1 MRHIHNSLII
11 CAALSA
17 VPFAGMARAEASG
30 SMAVTS
36 AYERNIALSA
46 APQDEIQVTGRV
58 VDDQGNAIAGASV
71 TVKGTV
77 KGTVSG
83 VDGNFELQTT
93 DDAVLVLSKKGYF
106 PQEVSVNGNQILG
119 DIVLVKD
126 ENADL
131 INVAFRKVKEEDL
144 IGSVSYVDVVK
155 NMETNYTT
163 GAVDYME
170 SYVGG
175 WNGST
180 LWGMNPSNSSYY
192 IVIDGVPRGLVG
204 YENLLSTEI
213 ESITF
218 LKGADAVA
226 LYGTRGAKGAI
237 LITTKRGKVRDGL
250 EINSRVVTG
259 FNVAKSFPQYLCSA
273 EYMDLYNKACDGDK
287 VDRLYSEEDIYN
299 YASGKNPYRYPNI
312 DYYSDEY
319 VSKFYNHT
327 DVNLELVGGS
337 ERAQYYGSINYW
349 TEGGYLE
356 VADAKDN
363 RTHRYS
369 VRGNVDVKINDF
381 IKAYINANATFYDV
395 KTAGNANW
403 WEAAATQRPNRP
415 VNAAPMIPVS
425 MVDPDNQAALDLL
438 STTKNIFDGKFLAG
452 TQEDKTSVFG
462 DIYAA
467 GSRKYTIRKF
477 QFDAGMDFNLGHLL
491 PGLTLKTIMGM
502 DFSTQYTT
510 AFSNGYRVFVPEWA
524 SYNGKEYIVGLGYQG
539 DDTRTG
545 YQSVSGSDDD
555 RMISITALLDYKRS
569 FGKHNIT
576 GMVLASGSQQTELG
590 TYHSDCTAHMG
601 FLAGYNYAHKYYADF
616 SSALVHSIRLAEGHR
631 NVFSP
636 SLTIGWDV
644 AKESFL
650 EGSVVDKLMVE
661 ASASILHEDYDL
673 IYNSTK
679 YYLYDGEWDKN
690 SWSFTYG
697 DGRNAVG
704 ISPSRGENP
713 ELEMIKRKEIR
724 FGVRSSF
731 LKGMFTLTGNYFAND
746 MDGYLILAGNDLPS
760 HMTNFVALRNNNV
773 VHRNGFDFEFKF
785 NKKFGE
791 VDLSLGVFGT
801 HYDTERTKYEET
813 VKYDYQ
819 AYEGTAE
826 DAVWGYK
833 CLGIFQ
839 SEEEI
844 KKAPTQNLGS
854 EVMPGDLR
862 YEDVN
867 GDGEINADDRV
878 VLGKW
883 GSYGAPTTLGL
894 NIVAKWKSFK
904 FFIAGSGGF
913 GELGGKMSQ
922 YYQMDAD
929 DKYSVI
935 ARDCWRTDNTNAK
948 YPRISTKEN
957 NNNFVTSDFWT
968 FKNNIFYLD
977 KVQVTYDLPQKFFD
991 GTFVKGV
998 TVFAIGSNLL
1008 TISKEREWMELA
1020 IGSSPYSR
1028 YYGFGV
1034 QAKF

>member
-93 DDAVLVLSKKGYF
+93 DDAVLVLSMKGYF

-163 GAVDYME
+163 GALDYME

-213 ESITF
+213 ESISF

-299 YASGKNPYRYPNI
+299 YASGKNPYRYPNV

-349 TEGGYLE
+349 TQGDYLE

-403 WEAAATQRPNRP
+403 WDAAATQRPNRP

-1008 TISKEREWMELA
+1008 TISKESEWMELG
-1020 IGSSPYSR
+1020 IGRSPYSR

>member
-1 MRHIHNSLII
+1 MT
-11 CAALSA
+11 A

-30 SMAVTS
+30 SMAVS
-36 AYERNIALSA
+36 PAYESNISLTA
-46 APQDEIQVTGRV
+46 APQDDIQVTGRV
-58 VDDQGNAIAGASV
+58 VDDQGNAISGASV
-71 TVKGTV
+71 TVKGTA

-93 DDAVLVLSKKGYF
+93 DDAVLVLSMKGYF
-106 PQEVSVNGNQILG
+106 PQEVSVNGNQALG

-126 ENADL
+126 ENANL
-131 INVAFRKVKEEDL
+131 INVAFRKVKEDDL
-144 IGSVSYVDVVK
+144 IGSVSYVDVVE

-163 GAVDYME
+163 GALANME

-192 IVIDGVPRGLVG
+192 IVIDGVPRGLAG

-477 QFDAGMDFNLGHLL
+477 QFDAGMDFDLGHLL

-555 RMISITALLDYKRS
+555 RMISVTALLDYKRS
-569 FGKHNIT
+569 FGQHNVS

-601 FLAGYNYAHKYYADF
+601 FLAGYNFAHKYYADF

-636 SLTIGWDV
+636 SLTLGWDI

-650 EGSVVDKLMVE
+650 QGSVVDKLMLE

-673 IYNSTK
+673 IWNSTK

-724 FGVRSSF
+724 VGLRSSF

-746 MDGYLILAGNDLPS
+746 MDGYLILAGNDLPA
-760 HMTNFVALRNNNV
+760 HMTNFVALRNNNI
-773 VHRNGFDFEFKF
+773 VHRKGFDFEFKF

-801 HYDTERTKYEET
+801 HYETERTKYEET
-813 VKYDYQ
+813 VKYDYL

-839 SEEEI
+839 TEDEI
-844 KKAPTQNLGS
+844 KNAPTQNLGS

-862 YEDVN
+862 YEDIN
-867 GDGEINADDRV
+867 GDGEVNSDDRV

-883 GSYGAPTTLGL
+883 GSYGAPTTMGF
-894 NIVAKWKSFK
+894 NVVAKWKSFK
-904 FFIAGSGGF
+904 FFLSGCGEF
-913 GELGGKMSQ
+913 GALDGKTSQ

-935 ARDCWRTDNTNAK
+935 ARDCWRADNTGAK

-957 NNNFVTSDFWT
+957 KNNFELSDFWIY
-968 FKNNIFYLD
+968 KDNVFYID
-977 KVQVTYDLPQKFFD
+977 KLQITYDLPQRFFD

-998 TVFAIGSNLL
+998 SVFAIGSNLL
-1008 TISKEREWMELA
+1008 TISKEREWKELS
-1020 IGSSPYSR
+1020 IGGSPYSR
-1028 YYGFGV
+1028 YYGIGV